1 MPYLGIGPSAHS
13 YIAQKRSWNVSSNA
27 LYVKGMQENKREAET
42 EVLDVKERFHELV
55 LTSLRVRNGLST
67 DDVREEFGDAVLGNL
82 LETAG
87 KYIECEWLIHRD
99 RHLKLSRQ
107 GLLFADKITTDL
119 FVI

>member
-1 MPYLGIGPSAHS
+1 MYV
-13 YIAQKRSWNVSSNA
+13 QA
-27 LYVKGMQENKREAET
+27 LAENRREAET
-42 EVLDVKERFHELV
+42 ESLDVKERFHELV
-55 LTSLRVRNGLST
+55 LTSLRVRKGLST

-99 RHLKLSRQ
+99 HHLKLSRQ
-107 GLLFADKITTDL
+107 GLLFADKITSDL